1 MTLESVLLW
10 IVIGLIAGW
19 LASVVVGGGFG
30 LIGDIVVGVVGAFLG
45 GIIFRALGI
54 GAPFGGLAGT
64 IFVAFI
70 GAVVLLLLL
79 RVVRGFGRRGAN

>member
-1 MTLESVLLW
+1 MTLETILIWAV
-10 IVIGLIAGW
+10 VGLIAGW
-19 LASVVVGGGFG
+19 LASAVVGSGQG

-45 GIIFRALGI
+45 GWLFSALGTR
-54 GAPFGGLAGT
+54 APFGGLAGT

-79 RVVRGFGRRGAN
+79 RLIRGTHYRHV

>member
-1 MTLESVLLW
+1 MGLETILLW

-19 LASVVVGGGFG
+19 LASAVVGGGFG
-30 LIGDIVVGVVGAFLG
+30 LIGDIVVGVVGAFVG
-45 GIIFRALGI
+45 GFVFRALHI
-54 GAPFGGLAGT
+54 SSPFGGLAGT

-79 RVVRGFGRRGAN
+79 RLIRSASTRRL

>member
-1 MTLESVLLW
+1 MSLETVLLW
-10 IVIGLIAGW
+10 IVIGLLAGW
-19 LASVVVGGGFG
+19 LASAVVGGGYG
-30 LIGDIVVGVVGAFLG
+30 IIGDIVVGVVGAFIG
-45 GIIFRALGI
+45 GFIFRALGI

-79 RVVRGFGRRGAN
+79 RLLRRATVRP